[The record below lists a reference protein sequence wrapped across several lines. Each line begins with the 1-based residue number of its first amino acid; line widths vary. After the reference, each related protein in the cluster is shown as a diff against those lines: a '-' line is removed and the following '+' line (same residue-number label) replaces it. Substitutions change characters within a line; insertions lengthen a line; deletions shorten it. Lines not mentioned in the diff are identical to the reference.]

1 MKTKRPAVY
10 IMASKINGTLY
21 TGVTSDLLRRVAEHK
36 EGVASGFSSKHNC
49 ILLVW
54 YSSFETMTD
63 AIYMEKFLKRRT
75 RSYKIQLIEETNLSW
90 NDLYP
95 NINHA

>member
-1 MKTKRPAVY
+1 MRTIETKRPVVY

-21 TGVTSDLLRRVAEHK
+21 TGVTSD
-36 EGVASGFSSKHNC
+36 FSSKYNC
-49 ILLVW
+49 TLLVW

-75 RSYKIQLIEETNLSW
+75 RAYKIQLIEETNLSW
-90 NDLYP
+90 NDLYA

>member
-1 MKTKRPAVY
+1 
-10 IMASKINGTLY
+10 MASKINGTLY

-36 EGVASGFSSKHNC
+36 DGVASDFSSKYNC
-49 ILLVW
+49 TLLVW

-75 RSYKIQLIEETNLSW
+75 RAYKIQLIEETNLSW
-90 NDLYP
+90 NDLYA

>member
-1 MKTKRPAVY
+1 MKTKRSTVY

-36 EGVASGFSSKHNC
+36 EGTASSFSSKYHC
-49 ILLVW
+49 TLLAW

-75 RSYKIQLIEETNLSW
+75 RAYKIQLIEETNQSW
-90 NDLYP
+90 NDLYTS
-95 NINHA
+95 INQP